1 MTSNTSVYL
10 NFSAV
15 NSAVTVY
22 AKQNDRLTR
31 KIKAYLFDGSAAWV
45 PPNGAVPV
53 IRYKKPD
60 GTVGFYDTDENG
72 DPAIS
77 ISGNTA
83 TLTIA
88 EQALTVP
95 GDVWMELNFYNQGD
109 EKLTTFYF
117 LIKVQQSVLDDGTII
132 SSDYFN
138 ALTALY
144 SEISAIAADLPVPS
158 TDTPLADVAGGAVG
172 TAANFARG
180 DHRHPLPTAAQVGA
194 LALAGNQYLVNPVDD
209 LNNYAT
215 GFALFNNATS
225 RPVSNFPYDST
236 VTQWA
241 LVICGKADAGTVFQV
256 AWNLLGGSSPR
267 FRNCASGTW
276 TEWKD
281 VNASLYEPVGTLG
294 IANGGTGATTA
305 AGALTNLG
313 ITDSGWIEVT
323 FTADFRNYGT
333 TNKCQYRKVGNVVT
347 VCGAATP
354 VNDIAGSNTQYT
366 MFTLPSGFRPKVFAS
381 SIQQGSGNCR
391 WQMQISTTGA
401 VTFSRYADE
410 NGAAT
415 AAGGSPGAWL
425 VFCMTFLTA

>member
-10 NFSAV
+10 NFSAL
-15 NSAVTVY
+15 NSAVVVY

-31 KIKAYLFDGSAAWV
+31 KIKAYLFDGSTAWV

-72 DPAIS
+72 NPATS
-77 ISGNTA
+77 ISGNVA

-117 LIKVQQSVLDDGTII
+117 LIKVQQSVLDDGTIV

-144 SEISAIAADLPVPS
+144 SQISAIAADLPVPS
-158 TDTPLADVAGGAVG
+158 TDTPLTDVAGGAVG

-180 DHRHPLPTAAQVGA
+180 DHRHPLNVDSTAPAALGTASAGSAGTYSRRDHVHPMPTAAQVGA
-194 LALAGNQYLVNPVDD
+194 LALSGQSVLINFVQD
-209 LNNYAT
+209 LNDFVSGVGAFQPST
-215 GFALFNNATS
+215 GNSPFSDTWGFV
-225 RPVSNFPYDST
+225 VSGGDSAYT
-236 VTQWA
+236 RM
-241 LVICGKADAGTVFQV
+241 QV
-256 AWNLLGGSSPR
+256 AFP
-267 FRNCASGTW
+267 FSGTYPPKRRDLSGGNWSNW
-276 TEWKD
+276 TD
-281 VNASLYEPVGTLG
+281 VM
-294 IANGGTGATTA
+294 
-305 AGALTNLG
+305 ALE
-313 ITDSGWIEVT
+313 DSGWIEVT
-323 FTADFRNYGT
+323 FTSEFKNYGT

-366 MFTLPSGFRPKVFAS
+366 MFTLPAGFRPKVVAS

-391 WQMQISTTGA
+391 WQMQVGSGNGA

-410 NGAAT
+410 NGLAT